1 MSKSKIKLQPISVR
15 SPLPQGANIPT
26 LPLPQQELINGNS
39 LARSSGS
46 GTTGS
51 TGTTGSAET
60 LMQPDVPFT
69 DKARSNK
76 NDAAVVKSLPELPS
90 YIEGKTRSV
99 WRFLA
104 EKAYSDSLE
113 TGDLTTVKA
122 TRREIA
128 RGAGIG
134 SLDTVDRSLARL
146 QGLGFID
153 IERTRGM
160 NDGRIIQIKSQDKHP
175 DSQEKAWDEIA
186 NVLEQSATLIKR
198 KGCNLSP
205 NQLIQWSQL
214 ADRAFRLVNSV
225 KDNEQ

>member
-15 SPLPQGANIPT
+15 SPLPQGVSIPA
-26 LPLPQQELINGNS
+26 LPLPQQELITVNHPASPDRITN
-39 LARSSGS
+39 
-46 GTTGS
+46 TGS
-51 TGTTGSAET
+51 TGITDTGNLLSHSDVEPADKIFSDKDVSA
-60 LMQPDVPFT
+60 LH
-69 DKARSNK
+69 KR
-76 NDAAVVKSLPELPS
+76 LPELPS

-104 EKAYSDSLE
+104 EKANTDSSEKGELMM
-113 TGDLTTVKA
+113 VKA

-153 IERTRGM
+153 IERTRGV
-160 NDGRIIQIKSQDKHP
+160 NDGNIIQIKSHDKHP
-175 DSQEKAWDEIA
+175 DSQERAWDEIA
-186 NVLEQSATLIKR
+186 NVLEQSVNLIKQR
-198 KGCNLSP
+198 GRNLSP

-214 ADRAFRLVNSV
+214 ADRAFRLVSSA
-225 KDNEQ
+225 KDKD